1 MDFIHFDYTLLI
13 RLVTAIICGGIIGL
27 ERGGNN
33 HEAGLRTHM
42 VLCLGS
48 ALVMITSICISEVYA
63 IPQEVM
69 RMSAQVISGVGFLGA
84 GSIIAN
90 GGKIKGITT
99 AAGLWTTA
107 CVGLSVGAGYYILA
121 IFTVLLILFIMI
133 ALKPITERLKSNSKQ
148 HRFSIE
154 VTTKAFMQ
162 QFLEKITKSD
172 IEIVD
177 LRFHNL
183 QNGNIKA
190 EIEVVFVKRS
200 AYIPFITKLSEYEEV
215 VGFKAI
221 E

>member
-1 MDFIHFDYTLLI
+1 
-13 RLVTAIICGGIIGL
+13 
-27 ERGGNN
+27 
-33 HEAGLRTHM
+33 M

-48 ALVMITSICISEVYA
+48 ALVMITSISICGHYN
-63 IPQEVM
+63 IPQETM

-107 CVGLSVGAGYYILA
+107 CVGLTVGAGYYILA

-148 HRFSIE
+148 HRFMIE
-154 VTTKAFMQ
+154 VTSKKFMQ
-162 QFLEKITKSD
+162 QFLTTISKSD
-172 IEIVD
+172 VEIVD

-190 EIEVVFVKRS
+190 EIEVNFIKRASFV
-200 AYIPFITKLSEYEEV
+200 PFVTKLSEYEEV
-215 VGFKAI
+215 VGFKAL